1 MTYCNHSNQEKYP
14 FSLPKLPF
22 EKDAF
27 APHFSAETFEF
38 HHEKH
43 HNSYVTNLNNLL
55 KDNKEMASMD
65 LESIIS
71 TAESSNIAIFNNAAQ
86 IWNHTFFWHSIK
98 PNAGG
103 KPSGNMLLQL
113 EKDFGSYEEFV
124 KQFTQAALTQF
135 GSGWAWLV
143 YSNDKLS
150 IIKTANA
157 ETPITQNISPLIAC
171 DVWEHAY
178 YIDYRNKRPDYV
190 STFLEQMINWDFAI
204 MNLNKALH
212 TPSIS

>member
-14 FSLPKLPF
+14 FLLPELPF
-22 EKDAF
+22 AKDAF

-38 HHEKH
+38 HREKH
-43 HNSYVTNLNNLL
+43 HNAYVTNLNNLL
-55 KDNKEMASMD
+55 KDNKEMTSMD
-65 LESIIS
+65 LEQIIA
-71 TAESSNIAIFNNAAQ
+71 TAANGNTAIFNNAAQ

-103 KPSGNMLLQL
+103 KPSGDILVQI

-124 KQFTQAALTQF
+124 SQFTQAALTQF

-143 YSNDKLS
+143 YSNGKLS
-150 IIKTANA
+150 IMKTAIA
-157 ETPITQNISPLIAC
+157 EPPITQDISPLIAC

-190 STFLEQMINWDFAI
+190 STFLEHMINWDFAAMHFI
-204 MNLNKALH
+204 RAKQ
-212 TPSIS
+212 